1 MTSEPDKSD
10 MLLLQAFQNVCAVL
24 EKENELLLAGDLKE
38 VVALLPMKQQEMQ
51 ALEDILS
58 TKEEQAADMSYP
70 PVLPPEAEDAA
81 KRFGALVK
89 TNRKLLKNA
98 IDAQNALIKLIVVD
112 AAQDTSTGYVASG
125 RYAIRTGPQGVLA
138 LRSDV

>member
-10 MLLLQAFQNVCAVL
+10 TLLLQSFEKVCTVL
-24 EKENELLLAGDLKE
+24 EKENGFLLAGDLKE
-38 VVALLPMKQQEMQ
+38 VVALLPMKQEEMQ
-51 ALEDILS
+51 TLEDILS
-58 TKEEQAADMSYP
+58 SREEQAAGTPHP

-112 AAQDTSTGYVASG
+112 AAQETSAGYVASG
-125 RYAIRTGPQGVLA
+125 RYAIRTGPQGALA